1 MQGKTGCLRALA
13 LTSYRLPAVAPAHA
27 RNHSPKPLPVD
38 RQDKRGNTPLIKS
51 CSNGRAE
58 VAELL
63 LAAGADLNA
72 RSAVS
77 VLTAIAAIAKLIGL
91 TILPLL
97 LTSNYLPLG
106 STA

>member
-1 MQGKTGCLRALA
+1 M
-13 LTSYRLPAVAPAHA
+13 
-27 RNHSPKPLPVD
+27 
-38 RQDKRGNTPLIKS
+38 IKS
-51 CSNGRAE
+51 CSSGRAE

-72 RSAVS
+72 RSEVS

>member
-1 MQGKTGCLRALA
+1 M
-13 LTSYRLPAVAPAHA
+13 
-27 RNHSPKPLPVD
+27 
-38 RQDKRGNTPLIKS
+38 IKS

-97 LTSNYLPLG
+97 LTSIFR
-106 STA
+106 